1 LFYHHEC
8 HDTYIYFVSKGD
20 FFSNYM
26 NKKLS
31 VFEFY
36 GYYKIIIDIS
46 KNIYTL
52 FICDARAIH
61 FVYQYFDT

>member
-1 LFYHHEC
+1 MIFFALFCNVSKSQFIDASCIILFYHHEC

-36 GYYKIIIDIS
+36 GYYK
-46 KNIYTL
+46 
-52 FICDARAIH
+52 
-61 FVYQYFDT
+61 